1 MHALISGRLRKHI
14 KHIESTTNTALYFPP
29 PFPQVHCYTPSGAQ
43 RRRDD
48 EVYISGEMDNDIYR
62 AKAKLHDFVRTT
74 QACMRDIRVPCD
86 KIDNIMLDRLD
97 QMREITEFNGSYIL
111 FPQLGLQHGMVK
123 VQGTDL
129 LHVERT
135 IREIMTIVSLLFRAL
150 SVMLT
155 EFKSGDY
162 YAATWEVHSPEG
174 LNQFAPWNDVPD
186 RLAEICISS
195 GAAISF
201 DRERMAFDVFGSA
214 GAVKSALY
222 IIGLF
227 PSVQGAESVL
237 HVKIELANEH
247 KEFVSGKK
255 NGKINKIMTQSGVQV
270 YFDMFNDYNFFIDI
284 CGASYDTAKSGLDLV
299 EQEMPSS
306 IDFHVP
312 DQYHKRIIGVGGQHI
327 QQIMKKHSVF
337 VKFTNAMDR
346 GGVSKEDAD
355 IKVNNVICRTPSRN
369 VVNLDL
375 VKQEIMGMVDRA
387 DSEIIS
393 EDVAVDRL
401 YQRVLLGR
409 IREVEDL
416 EKKWNCKVNF
426 PRTENAQDFVT
437 ITGPE
442 SQIPGIKDDF
452 LVCSLPGCT
461 RLVTDILL

>member
-1 MHALISGRLRKHI
+1 MPDTSLQLPPSNEI
-14 KHIESTTNTALYFPP
+14 K
-29 PFPQVHCYTPSGAQ
+29 
-43 RRRDD
+43 D
-48 EVYISGEMDNDIYR
+48 M
-62 AKAKLHDFVRTT
+62 
-74 QACMRDIRVPCD
+74 
-86 KIDNIMLDRLD
+86 
-97 QMREITEFNGSYIL
+97 
-111 FPQLGLQHGMVK
+111 
-123 VQGTDL
+123 
-129 LHVERT
+129 
-135 IREIMTIVSLLFRAL
+135 
-150 SVMLT
+150 
-155 EFKSGDY
+155 
-162 YAATWEVHSPEG
+162 
-174 LNQFAPWNDVPD
+174 
-186 RLAEICISS
+186 LAEICISS
-195 GAAISF
+195 GAEINF
-201 DRERMAFDVFGSA
+201 DRERMAFHTLGSA

-222 IIGLF
+222 IIGLLPF
-227 PSVQGAESVL
+227 VQRAESVL

-270 YFDMFNDYNFFIDI
+270 FFDLFNEHNFFIDI
-284 CGASYDTAKSGLDLV
+284 CGNSYEATKNGLDLV

-369 VVNLDL
+369 VENLDL

-393 EDVAVDRL
+393 EDVTVDRL
-401 YQRVLLGR
+401 YQRVLLNR
-409 IREVEDL
+409 IRDIEDL
-416 EKKWNCKVNF
+416 EKKWNCKMNF

-442 SQIPGIKDDF
+442 SQIPNVKDEF
-452 LVCSLPGCT
+452 LVSRSQPSPAVLLTIHGREWYQRIMKSRSNPMMNL
-461 RLVTDILL
+461 RNILQRRNFRMNWYEN